1 MISYDDAV
9 LKKLDRCRIVGASSH
24 VVVYTVVVIVIIN
37 NYEGN
42 ETDVGKCLVS
52 LLNIVLNP
60 LPLGVVKFYM
70 NVGTISIMICK

>member
-1 MISYDDAV
+1 M

-24 VVVYTVVVIVIIN
+24 VVVYTVEVMVIVIIN
-37 NYEGN
+37 NYEGH